1 MRRKRPYTE
10 PDRIKER
17 IQAVVRKKN
26 LKFLAEIMYAP
37 IPSPAKPEPLTL
49 MIKGKEI
56 KVS

>member
-1 MRRKRPYTE
+1 MRRNRPYTE

-17 IQAVVRKKN
+17 IRAVRRRKNK
-26 LKFLAEIMYAP
+26 KIWAEIIYGP

-49 MIKGKEI
+49 MIKGNEI

>member
-17 IQAVVRKKN
+17 IQAVRRKKN
-26 LKFLAEIMYAP
+26 KKTWAEIMYGH
-37 IPSPAKPEPLTL
+37 IPSPAKPEPLSL